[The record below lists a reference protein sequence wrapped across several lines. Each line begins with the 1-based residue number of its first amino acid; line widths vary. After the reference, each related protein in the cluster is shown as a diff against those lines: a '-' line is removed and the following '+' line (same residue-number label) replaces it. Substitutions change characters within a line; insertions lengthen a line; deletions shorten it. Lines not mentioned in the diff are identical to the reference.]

1 MIRLT
6 SADRSALVVNEHFRR
21 AEGTVTISRTTVYQ
35 DAADAL
41 MGGPVGQIGGI
52 APAEKIGQAGLVGW
66 RAKVAEQVAPAAAKR
81 GPLSENQARALV
93 GGLFFALSVYYVAV
107 PAAL

>member
-21 AEGTVTISRTTVYQ
+21 AEGTVTISRTTVNQ

-41 MGGPVGQIGGI
+41 MGGPVG
-52 APAEKIGQAGLVGW
+52 
-66 RAKVAEQVAPAAAKR
+66 
-81 GPLSENQARALV
+81 
-93 GGLFFALSVYYVAV
+93 
-107 PAAL
+107 